1 MGKYSF
7 DDDDDDFPEPPE
19 CIKNLVQ
26 SPKNRSKGELSDLA
40 AQKIADVVHI
50 MLKDK

>member
-7 DDDDDDFPEPPE
+7 DDDDDFPEPPE
-19 CIKNLVQ
+19 CIKGLVR
-26 SPKNRSKGELSDLA
+26 SPKMRKEGELSDLA
-40 AQKIADVVHI
+40 AQKIADVLHI

>member
-19 CIKNLVQ
+19 CIKNLVP
-26 SPKNRSKGELSDLA
+26 SPKSRPKGDLSNLA
-40 AQKIADVVHI
+40 AQKIADVVRV

>member
-1 MGKYSF
+1 MGYF
-7 DDDDDDFPEPPE
+7 DDFDDDDFPEPPE
-19 CIKNLVQ
+19 CIKNLVPP
-26 SPKNRSKGELSDLA
+26 PKKRNKGELSDLA